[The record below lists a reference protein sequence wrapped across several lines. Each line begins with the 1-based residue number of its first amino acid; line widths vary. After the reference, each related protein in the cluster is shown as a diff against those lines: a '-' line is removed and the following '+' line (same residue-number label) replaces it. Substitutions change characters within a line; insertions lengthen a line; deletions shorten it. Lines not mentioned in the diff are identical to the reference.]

1 MRIIAFCL
9 GLAAATTPAAPVA
22 AHEFWIEPL
31 DYQVPPDGNLTGH
44 LVNGEAFAGVTYSFL
59 PQRFTRF
66 DLAMADSLA
75 PVEGRLGDKPA
86 LNLPAPAE
94 GLAVAAY
101 VSQIDVV
108 RYDEFAAFLR
118 FAAHKDF
125 PDMDARHRAAG
136 HPETGF
142 GEAYS
147 RFAKTLIA
155 VGAGAGA
162 DRRLGLETEIVALAN
177 PYVDDVTEG
186 LPVQVFSGEDIR
198 ADAQVELFEKAPDG
212 TVEITY
218 HRTDAEGVALLP
230 VRPGHSYLVDAVL
243 LREPAPDLAAARDVV
258 WETLWASLT
267 FAVP

>member
-1 MRIIAFCL
+1 MRILAFCL
-9 GLAAATTPAAPVA
+9 GLAAATGPAA

-31 DYQVPPDGNLTGH
+31 DYRVAADGNLAGH
-44 LVNGEAFAGVTYSFL
+44 LVNGEEFRGVTYSYL
-59 PQRFTRF
+59 PRRFTRF
-66 DLAMADSLA
+66 DLVMGDSA
-75 PVEGRLGDKPA
+75 SPVEGRLGDKPA
-86 LNLPAPAE
+86 LDMPAPAE
-94 GLAVAAY
+94 GLAVLGYA
-101 VSQIDVV
+101 STIDVV

-125 PDMDARHRAAG
+125 PDMEARHRAAG

-177 PYVDDVTEG
+177 PYTQDVAAG
-186 LPVQVFSGEDIR
+186 LPVQVFYGDDIR
-198 ADAQVELFEKAPDG
+198 ADAQVELFEKAPDD
-212 TVEITY
+212 TVTITY

-230 VRPGHSYLVDAVL
+230 VRPGYSYLVDAVL
-243 LREPAPDLAAARDVV
+243 LRAPAPDLAETRDVV